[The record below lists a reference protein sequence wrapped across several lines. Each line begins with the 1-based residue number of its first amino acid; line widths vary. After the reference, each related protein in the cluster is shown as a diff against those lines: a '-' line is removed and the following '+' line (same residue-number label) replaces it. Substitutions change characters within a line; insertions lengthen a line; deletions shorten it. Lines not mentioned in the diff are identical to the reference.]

1 MEASNSPEVEANGS
15 ILNHLDQQRVVSKI
29 DARAPLKYGELESIQ
44 GKNQRD
50 IQALRCKVARDSQN
64 ITMKFASLV
73 LGVYRVLV
81 CLQIPIKE
89 IRMVLLYFGCFENTP
104 RTENVSLFSSSS
116 DIAKVEDLAS
126 LIECLHN
133 YSSWFNY
140 QLIKFV
146 AIEFGREEG
155 RKLITDYEEELTK
168 YFENLIA
175 YECPEFSLT
184 KGVPPGYEHLV
195 VKVDWDYHSCKAQ
208 DVALF
213 QASISSVL
221 GLKPEVFQLKS
232 IEEGCVLFTWGI
244 PSVLVRHV
252 LEQALLCKHALQER
266 EVLFVWAAGKCVEIC
281 PNSRS
286 NSVSHVA
293 ISSHITIKVHI
304 VGPLVLMGGVN
315 EVIDVTKL
323 LAVMEDRENPHS

>member
-1 MEASNSPEVEANGS
+1 MICLDCPQIGHNDLAIQASNSMEIEANGTVMD
-15 ILNHLDQQRVVSKI
+15 HLDQQRVVSKL
-29 DARAPLKYGELESIQ
+29 DARAPLKYGELENIR

-50 IQALRCKVARDSQN
+50 IRALRCKVARDSQN

-81 CLQIPIKE
+81 CLQVSVKE
-89 IRMVLLYFGCFENTP
+89 IRMVLLYFGCFKNTP
-104 RTENVSLFSSSS
+104 RSENVSLFSSSS

-140 QLIKFV
+140 RLIKFV

-155 RKLITDYEEELTK
+155 KKLIADYEEELAK

-184 KGVPPGYEHLV
+184 KGVPPGYEQLV
-195 VKVDWDYHSCKAQ
+195 VKVDWDYQSCKAQ

-213 QASISSVL
+213 QASISSIL
-221 GLKPEVFQLKS
+221 GLEPEVFQLKS

-244 PSVLVRHV
+244 PSAIVHHILV
-252 LEQALLCKHALQER
+252 QALRSKHALQER
-266 EVLFVWAAGKCVEIC
+266 EVLFVWAAGKCVEIH

-286 NSVSHVA
+286 NSVSHCCQ
-293 ISSHITIKVHI
+293 I
-304 VGPLVLMGGVN
+304 
-315 EVIDVTKL
+315 
-323 LAVMEDRENPHS
+323 